1 MMEFITS
8 VSCMYLQTIILQIL
22 TICHLIEETTHS
34 TYDRP
39 VYILLSLMISRL
51 IYMGRIQYQSSIRNM
66 NDELLQSYEVT
77 KRS

>member
-39 VYILLSLMISRL
+39 VYILLSLMISKL
-51 IYMGRIQYQSSIRNM
+51 IYTGYN
-66 NDELLQSYEVT
+66 NKLLQPYEVT

>member
-34 TYDRP
+34 TYDSP
-39 VYILLSLMISRL
+39 VYILLSLMISKL
-51 IYMGRIQYQSSIRNM
+51 IYMERIQYFGKSISMMR
-66 NDELLQSYEVT
+66 
-77 KRS
+77 